1 MKRKIKIAIADDQQ
15 LFAQGL
21 EKLLK
26 AHENF
31 NVLFSVPNGKELIS
45 KVKDHMPDVI
55 LMDLQMPEM
64 DGMDA
69 TLKLRSL
76 YIDLK
81 IIALT
86 MHNEEDF
93 IIDMIEKGANGFL
106 SKDTDIEMLIDA
118 IYTVMDNEYYFNEKV
133 SKALVKGLVRSK
145 KVKPRFNAV
154 QLTPREIEVIQL
166 ICKEKTNQEIAVEL
180 CISVRTVDGHRE
192 MILQKTGARNT
203 AGIVMYAV
211 RHNLLG

>member
-31 NVLFSVPNGKELIS
+31 SVLFSVPNGKELIT
-45 KVKDHMPDVI
+45 KVKETMPDVI

-69 TLKLRSL
+69 TLRLRQQYL
-76 YIDLK
+76 DLK

-86 MHNEEDF
+86 MHNDEDF

-118 IYTVMDNEYYFNEKV
+118 IYTVMENEYYFNEKV

-145 KVKPRFNAV
+145 KVKPRFNMA
-154 QLTPREIEVIQL
+154 QLTPREIDVIQL
-166 ICKEKTNQEIAVEL
+166 ICKEKTNQEIAAEL
-180 CISVRTVDGHRE
+180 CLSVRTVDGHRE